1 MDDDVILPGD
11 IPVPEYYP
19 NGNDT
24 EDLVASDVVFHEEAW
39 PTPSGIT
46 EQQARDACQ
55 RTLESYA
62 AYNICREYVDL
73 EQLIAMCAL
82 NVQVRDCFVYCGLY
96 KVAQIKQHY
105 EYCSDFLAKHTNSVK
120 QTKFIQ
126 KQYSTCHG
134 VNSSPFPHLVWKS
147 FQDTTQTPNFSS
159 TIKRPITKTYLV
171 R

>member
-1 MDDDVILPGD
+1 MATVCRCEDGVSFFNCTTDNSQTPVKIYRTLGTYNCFPGSFSKRRKRDTDNEQEIMDDDIILPGD

-24 EDLVASDVVFHEEAW
+24 EVPSLPTW

-55 RTLESYA
+55 RALANYA

-73 EQLIAMCAL
+73 EQLIVMCAL

-96 KVAQIKQHY
+96 KVPSGA
-105 EYCSDFLAKHTNSVK
+105 N
-120 QTKFIQ
+120 
-126 KQYSTCHG
+126 
-134 VNSSPFPHLVWKS
+134 
-147 FQDTTQTPNFSS
+147 
-159 TIKRPITKTYLV
+159 KTAL
-171 R
+171 

>member
-1 MDDDVILPGD
+1 MLLAYEGSISTNKTFVSNLFCVGAVGAVRIRPMSLR
-11 IPVPEYYP
+11 IW
-19 NGNDT
+19 
-24 EDLVASDVVFHEEAW
+24 L
-39 PTPSGIT
+39 TPSGIT